1 MSCVLVFFGFCWKR
15 LLLTVSDTSDGIL
28 ELKNLLGCGGGMI
41 CNYVNSQDL
50 NSKSK
55 CLTLFDGT
63 TRCKTLM
70 LHI

>member
-1 MSCVLVFFGFCWKR
+1 VLVFFGFCGKR
-15 LLLTVSDTSDGIL
+15 LLLTISDICDGIL

-41 CNYVNSQDL
+41 WSYVNSKDL

-55 CLTLFDGT
+55 CPPFFDVT
-63 TRCKTLM
+63 TRYVTPI